1 MDKKML
7 KNSHLFCFGMG
18 YCATNLTKQ
27 LSQDGW
33 KISGTSQSLSLD
45 TAIHTF
51 SGDAPMKTASYVLED
66 VTHILISIPPNAS
79 HDPALT
85 WHKDDI
91 IKIKSLQ
98 WVGYLSTTGVYG
110 NTNGVLV
117 DETAP
122 TRPTSQRSQSRL
134 NAETQW
140 LNLYNAHYL
149 PIHVFRLPGIYGPG
163 RSALDQVAAG
173 RTRRI
178 DRPGHQFSRIHVV
191 DITNTIMQSIAS
203 PNPGRIYN
211 VCDNEAASPA
221 DVTAYACKL
230 LGVPV
235 PVSVPYEVAAKSM
248 SPMAL
253 SFWQDNRRI
262 DNTRIKSELGVQLNY
277 PTYRDGLKE
286 IFSCLPKA

>member
-1 MDKKML
+1 ML

-18 YCATNLTKQ
+18 YCALTLAKQ
-27 LSQDGW
+27 LRQNGW
-33 KISGTSQSLSLD
+33 KVSGTSQSESPD
-45 TAIHTF
+45 EAIHTF
-51 SGDAPMKTASYVLED
+51 SGDEAMASITETLEN
-66 VTHILISIPPNAS
+66 VTHILISIPPNAN
-79 HDPALT
+79 HDPSLA
-85 WHKDDI
+85 WHKEDI
-91 IKIKSLQ
+91 IKLKSLQ

-110 NTNGVLV
+110 NTNGKIV

-122 TRPTSQRSQSRL
+122 TRPSSQRSQNRL

-140 LNLYNAHYL
+140 LDLFKAHDL

-173 RTRRI
+173 RTQRI
-178 DRPGHQFSRIHVV
+178 DKPGHQFSRIHVV
-191 DITNTIMQSIAS
+191 DITNTIMQSIES

-230 LGVPV
+230 FGVPA
-235 PVSVPYEVAAKSM
+235 PTPIPYEVAAKNM

-262 DNTRIKSELGVQLNY
+262 DNTRIKLELGVQLNY

-286 IFSCLPKA
+286 MFACLPKT

>member
-1 MDKKML
+1 MDKYML
-7 KNSHLFCFGMG
+7 KSYHLFCFGMG
-18 YCATNLTKQ
+18 YCASTLAKQ
-27 LSQDGW
+27 LSKDGW
-33 KISGTSQSLSLD
+33 KVSGTSQSESAE

-51 SGDAPMKTASYVLED
+51 SGDAPMEPETNVLEN
-66 VTHILISIPPNAS
+66 VTHILISIPPNAR
-79 HDPALT
+79 HDPTIA
-85 WHKDDI
+85 WHKEDI
-91 IKIKSLQ
+91 IKLKSLK

-110 NTNGVLV
+110 DTNGKIV

-122 TRPTSQRSQSRL
+122 TRPTSQRSQNRL

-140 LNLYNAHYL
+140 LNLYNAHNL

-173 RTRRI
+173 KTQRI
-178 DRPGHQFSRIHVV
+178 DKPGQQFSRIHVI

-221 DVTAYACKL
+221 DVKAYACKL
-230 LGVPV
+230 LGVPA
-235 PVSVPYEVAAKSM
+235 PTPVPYEVAAKSM

-253 SFWQDNRRI
+253 SFWRDNRRV

-286 IFSCLPKA
+286 IFASLPKV

>member
-1 MDKKML
+1 ML

-18 YCATNLTKQ
+18 YCALNLAKQ
-27 LSQDGW
+27 LRQNGW
-33 KISGTSQSLSLD
+33 KVSGTSQSESSNA
-45 TAIHTF
+45 AIHTF
-51 SGDAPMKTASYVLED
+51 SGDVAMASVTETLKN
-66 VTHILISIPPNAS
+66 VTHILISIPPNAY
-79 HDPALT
+79 HDPSLA
-85 WHKDDI
+85 WHKEDI
-91 IKIKSLQ
+91 IKLKSLQ

-110 NTNGVLV
+110 NTNGEIV

-122 TRPTSQRSQSRL
+122 PRPTSQRSQNRL

-140 LNLYNAHYL
+140 LDLFNTYDL

-173 RTRRI
+173 RTQRI
-178 DRPGHQFSRIHVV
+178 DKPGHQFSRIHVV
-191 DITNTIMQSIAS
+191 DITNTIMQSIES

-221 DVTAYACKL
+221 DVTAYACQL
-230 LGVPV
+230 LGVPATT
-235 PVSVPYEVAAKSM
+235 PVAYEVAAKGM

-262 DNTRIKSELGVQLNY
+262 DNTRIKSELRVQLNY
-277 PTYRDGLKE
+277 PTYREGLKE
-286 IFSCLPKA
+286 IFTSLSKN

>member
-1 MDKKML
+1 
-7 KNSHLFCFGMG
+7 MG
-18 YCATNLTKQ
+18 YCAANLAKQ
-27 LSQDGW
+27 LSQNGW
-33 KISGTSQSLSLD
+33 KISGTSQSESLN
-45 TAIHTF
+45 TAIHIF
-51 SGDAPMKTASYVLED
+51 NGNAPMETASNALAD
-66 VTHILISIPPNAS
+66 VTHILISIPPNTI

-85 WHKDDI
+85 WHKEDI
-91 IKIKSLQ
+91 IKLKSLK
-98 WVGYLSTTGVYG
+98 WIGYLSTTGVYG
-110 NTNGVLV
+110 NTNGEIV
-117 DETAP
+117 DETAI
-122 TRPTSQRSQSRL
+122 TRPTSQRSQNRL

-140 LNLYNAHYL
+140 LNLYNIHDV

-178 DRPGHQFSRIHVV
+178 HKPGHRFSRIHVG
-191 DITNTIMQSIAS
+191 DITNTIMQSIEN

-235 PVSVPYEVAAKSM
+235 PVLVPYEVAAKGM
-248 SPMAL
+248 SHMAL

-262 DNTRIKSELGVQLNY
+262 DNTRIKLELGVQLNY
-277 PTYRDGLKE
+277 PTYRDGLKSL
-286 IFSCLPKA
+286 FDSLPKA